1 MKIAFTFTSN
11 DIYYVALTGTKSQP
25 TFNSKD
31 KIVLPTNYDIPQ
43 TVAWFETQLD
53 LILNTLNPDKV
64 SYKLTINN
72 VSNNYVSNVYYGQA
86 ILNLLCH
93 KKGVSIGH
101 TSPASIVVGK
111 FNQPKGTDL
120 HKYLTE
126 LIGSRPPYWDKTMRD
141 TALIA
146 LIQLP

>member
-11 DIYYVALTGTKSQP
+11 DIYYVSLTGTRATP
-25 TFNSKD
+25 NFNSKA
-31 KIVLPTNYDIPQ
+31 KIALPTNYDTPQ
-43 TVAWFETQLD
+43 TVAWFETQLE
-53 LILNTLNPDKV
+53 LILNTLKPDKV

-93 KKGVSIGH
+93 KKGISIRH

-111 FNQPKGTDL
+111 FNQPRGTDL
-120 HKYLTE
+120 HVYLNE
-126 LIGSRPPYWDKTMRD
+126 LIGSHPPFWDKTMKD

-146 LIQLP
+146 LIQL